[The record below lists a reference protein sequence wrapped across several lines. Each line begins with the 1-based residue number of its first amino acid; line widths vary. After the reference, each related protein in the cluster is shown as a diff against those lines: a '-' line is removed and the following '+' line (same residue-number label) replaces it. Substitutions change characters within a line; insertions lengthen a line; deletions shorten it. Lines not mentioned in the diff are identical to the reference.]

1 MLGQN
6 LESLGW
12 MDFDFITSPSSLSSL
27 PFVQDAFAQID
38 ANNDGVISREAINS
52 EFIRPS

>member
-1 MLGQN
+1 
-6 LESLGW
+6 
-12 MDFDFITSPSSLSSL
+12 MDSDFLTNPSSPSSL